1 MLCSD
6 KQIKRSYLCVNNNK
20 QQPSMKKFYTLAV
33 ALLTAT
39 LVMSQT
45 TKKSFTLNDLLSGGS
60 TFWNLQPKYMF
71 STWWGEVPV
80 ELSVEKAVRIDAK
93 GQRQGTL
100 FTTDDL
106 NQILG
111 EKLVRTCTNVQFPYS
126 SSPVVKVQTQK
137 EIILVDFERKAVEW
151 RGQIPEGAS
160 ELTWNAKSRA
170 LAYCIGSNVFVQTAS
185 GDRRQLTSDGNDD
198 VVYGHSVSRDEF
210 GISNGLFWSPDGKRL
225 AFYKK
230 DQSRIPSY
238 PQVDI
243 TKRIAATYVDKYPM
257 AGCET
262 EDVSVAVY
270 DVESQRTVW
279 LQNPKPMTDYMTNI
293 SWAPDARKLYVF
305 ELNRDQNFMQL
316 FGYDS
321 VTGAKDTEPIL
332 EERHPKYVEPLH
344 GLTFLP
350 WDASKAVMQSQRD
363 NWNHLYLIDFSK
375 SVYPEWRNADGG
387 GTVCD
392 HRRVSLLTPGEFVV
406 RDFLGFNEKTKSAL
420 FIGNVTHPLH
430 HTIWSAPVSGRGK
443 MQLIGA
449 GEGVHS
455 ATLSASGSQLIDTYS
470 SPTVARKVDLVPAKA
485 GKAVNLLTAEDPWKD
500 YDVPEITG
508 GSIKAA
514 DGVTDLYYR
523 LIKPVGFDASKKY
536 PTVVYVYGGPHAH
549 NVQASR
555 GYYFRGW
562 EIYMAQLGYV
572 VFVLDNRGSQYRGL
586 KFEQATFRHLG
597 DEEMKDQICGVEFL
611 KSLPYVDADRLGVHG
626 WSFGGFMTTNLMC
639 TYPDVFKVGVA
650 GGPVIDWKY
659 YEVMYGERYMDRPDE
674 NPEGYASSSLLP
686 KAKNLKGRLQIILGY
701 NDPTCVPQHTLSFI
715 RASIDAGTQPD
726 LFTYPGDGHNMFGT
740 DQIHLHERITRYFED
755 YLKGNK

>member
-1 MLCSD
+1 M
-6 KQIKRSYLCVNNNK
+6 KRLNL
-20 QQPSMKKFYTLAV
+20 LAA
-33 ALLTAT
+33 ALLAAT
-39 LVMSQT
+39 MVMSQT
-45 TKKSFTLNDLLSGGS
+45 TKKSFTLNDLLGGGS
-60 TFWNLQPKYMF
+60 TYWNVQPKYMF
-71 STWWGEVPV
+71 STWWGEQPL
-80 ELSVEKAVRIDAK
+80 ELSVEQAQCIAADGSRSRV
-93 GQRQGTL
+93 L
-100 FTTDDL
+100 FTADDL
-106 NQILG
+106 NAILG
-111 EKLVRTCTNVQFPYS
+111 VKLVRTCSNLQFPYPGES
-126 SSPVVKVQTQK
+126 LVKIQTPN
-137 EIILVDFERKAVEW
+137 EIILIDFVKKSVAW

-160 ELTWNAKSRA
+160 ELTWSKESRA
-170 LAYCIGSNVFVQTAS
+170 LAYCIGSNVYVQTAD
-185 GDRRQLTSDGNDD
+185 GERRQLTADGSDDI
-198 VVYGHSVSRDEF
+198 VYGHSVSRDEF
-210 GISNGLFWSPDGKRL
+210 GISGGLFWSPDGQRL

-243 TKRIAATYVDKYPM
+243 TQRIAATYVDKYPM

-270 DVESQRTVW
+270 DVASQRTVW
-279 LQNPKPMTDYMTNI
+279 LSNDKPKTDYMTNI
-293 SWAPDARKLYVF
+293 SWAPDSRKLYVF

-316 FGYDS
+316 FGYDAA
-321 VTGAKDTEPIL
+321 TGAKDAEPIL

-363 NWNHLYLIDFSK
+363 NWNHLYLIDFNNH
-375 SVYPEWRNADGG
+375 VYPELRKADGG
-387 GTVCD
+387 GTVRD
-392 HRRVSLLTPGEFVV
+392 HRRVSLLTPGDFVV
-406 RDFLGFNEKTKSAL
+406 RDFLGFNEKTKAVL

-443 MQLIGA
+443 MKLLSA
-449 GEGVHS
+449 SEGVHS
-455 ATLSASGSQLIDTYS
+455 ATLSASGAKIIDTYS
-470 SPTVARKVDLVPAKA
+470 SPTVARRVELTDAKT
-485 GKAVNLLTAEDPWKD
+485 GKMANLLTADDPWRD
-500 YDVPEITG
+500 YNVPEITS

-523 LIKPVGFDASKKY
+523 LIKPVGFDPSKKY

-572 VFVLDNRGSQYRGL
+572 IFVLDNRGSQYRGL

-597 DEEMKDQICGVEFL
+597 DEEMRDQMCGVEFL
-611 KSLPYVDADRLGVHG
+611 KTLPYVDADRLGVHG

-639 TYPDVFKVGVA
+639 SYPDVFKVGVA

-659 YEVMYGERYMDRPDE
+659 YEVMYGERYMDRPDD
-674 NPEGYASSSLLP
+674 NAEGYASSSLLP

-715 RASIDAGTQPD
+715 RAAIDAGTQPD

-755 YLKGNK
+755 YLKSGTR